1 MRLKTAINES
11 GYTLSRDLINKLSYG
26 LLLLLCIKM
35 RLLLSEYDSTS
46 ASFDL
51 SVAVHESNASLILMF

>member
-1 MRLKTAINES
+1 MRLNTAINES

-26 LLLLLCIKM
+26 LLLVCIKM
-35 RLLLSEYDSTS
+35 RFILSEHDSTS